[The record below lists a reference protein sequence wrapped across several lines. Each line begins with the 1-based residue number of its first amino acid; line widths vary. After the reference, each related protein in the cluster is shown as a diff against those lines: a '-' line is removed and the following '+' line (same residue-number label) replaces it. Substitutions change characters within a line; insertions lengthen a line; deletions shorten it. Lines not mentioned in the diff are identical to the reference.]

1 MWVRQ
6 EVSTAIAMERNLT
19 YLYGTLFPCETW
31 LLDFPQLLSERET
44 SDNGEHLGLVLY
56 RKPAINAD

>member
-19 YLYGTLFPCETW
+19 YLYGTLFPCETE
-31 LLDFPQLLSERET
+31 LLAS
-44 SDNGEHLGLVLY
+44 
-56 RKPAINAD
+56 PAMGASRSGPISRSLQKRFTAC